1 MTIGI
6 STKTR
11 LIPRPRNAY
20 VPLIALFVAFGS
32 LSYGYV
38 SSVFGALLGVPSWYD
53 YMGLDIQGSY
63 TNAIIGTVNGV
74 YSAGGALGCGFN
86 IWSSEYYGRK
96 RGLQIGSLIATIGA
110 IISTASVNIP
120 MFVVSRFIMLTYP
133 IGELVT
139 LVPLYQAEIAPADS
153 RGFMVGMHG
162 VLIGTAYCLS
172 CFVTYG
178 CSFAKYG
185 QFQWRF
191 PLGVQIAPTAILF
204 FGSFALPYSPRWLMS
219 QGQDDKAWDTLRRLH
234 ASKSDTHD
242 TYAHAE
248 FRQIREQ
255 INFERRHNVVGPWGQ
270 ARLTFRTKSL
280 MRRLGLG
287 FLVQFGNMC
296 TGSLVISNYSARIFA
311 TLGLKDHMPLL
322 MLRLA
327 VEDICVGDPCYTAPK
342 HVIVDSMGLVIG
354 IVGLIVCLA
363 GEAAMTARFV
373 ETGSTNKV
381 GLGFG
386 VFFIFLFVLFY
397 SGFCDATM
405 YIIPSEIFPMVVR
418 SFGISFSVMGQFLAT
433 VILLEVAPTAFSNI
447 GYKFYII
454 LIALSVVYW
463 LLVYFYL
470 PETKGK
476 TLEDMGILF
485 GDEINLSFEEAVLEE
500 EAAEAADV
508 EKEKGMARAETHENM
523 IFTKDGKN

>member
-1 MTIGI
+1 MTTGI

-32 LSYGYV
+32 LSYGYA

-96 RGLQIGSLIATIGA
+96 RGLQIGSLIATTGA
-110 IISTASVNIP
+110 IISTASVNVP
-120 MFVVSRFIMLTYP
+120 MFVVSRFIMGFG

-204 FGSFALPYSPRWLMS
+204 LGSFALPYSPRWLMS

-311 TLGLKDHMPLL
+311 SLGLKDHMPLL
-322 MLRLA
+322 MLSLMNLLCIFGNLSCSILVDR
-327 VEDICVGDPCYTAPK
+327 VGRRRY
-342 HVIVDSMGLVIG
+342 MLIG

-447 GYKFYII
+447 GYKFYIV

-485 GDEINLSFEEAVLEE
+485 GDEVNLSFEEAVLEE
-500 EAAEAADV
+500 EAAEAADA
-508 EKEKGMARAETHENM
+508 EKEKGMARAETHENLAV
-523 IFTKDGKN
+523 TKDGKN